1 MAKKPKKN
9 KASAAKK
16 TVASEPVAVLYNLDE
31 GTLRGDAVRA
41 VLAELGI
48 HAKTASSDL
57 LGNPVGALV
66 GLVGFRHL
74 AKPFEGE
81 APQTEFMLL
90 HNVKGERLNELL
102 AAMRE
107 ADAVVDCKAQVTQYN
122 RVWPF
127 AKLISEVSR
136 EHEAVNAVDA
146 EAAGAKDGGE

>member
-16 TVASEPVAVLYNLDE
+16 AVVSEPVAVLYNLDA

-48 HAKTASSDL
+48 RAKTASADV

-66 GLVGFRHL
+66 GLVGFHHL

-90 HNVKGERLNELL
+90 HNVKGERLSALL

-136 EHEAVNAVDA
+136 EHEAVNAAAAAVS
-146 EAAGAKDGGE
+146 EAAGGEE